1 MKKNKTS
8 LQKFISINFN
18 EKIEIY
24 KTFENNKDIIQT
36 EAENLKYQLDKIK
49 KEIKQ
54 YENNLGFFGSPKETS
69 ELILNVQM
77 KIKNYKLEII
87 EIQKRLEF
95 LLT

>member
-24 KTFENNKDIIQT
+24 KTFENNKNIIQT

-54 YENNLGFFGSPKETS
+54 YENNLAFFGNPKKAS

-87 EIQKRLEF
+87 EIQKRLKF